1 MELAKSFEPKDIEAR
16 WYPKWEESG
25 FFKAGLSPNK
35 SETFCILLP
44 PPNVTGTLH
53 MGHGF
58 NQTLMDALTR
68 YHRMKG
74 DNTLWQPGTDH
85 AGIATQIVVER
96 QLDAQGISRRDLG
109 REKFIEKVWEWK
121 KVSGDTITRQM
132 RRLGTSPDW
141 SRERFT
147 MDDGLSKTVT
157 ETFVR
162 LYNEGLIY
170 RGKRL
175 VNWDPNLHTAVSDL
189 EVVQQE
195 EDGFM
200 WHIRYPLAEPD
211 KIRGLTHLTVATTR
225 PETMLGDVAVMVHP
239 EDERYKHLIG
249 KQVKLPLC
257 GRDIPIIAD
266 EYVDR
271 KFGTGVVKVTPA
283 HDFNDYAIWQRHREK
298 LYAQPGGGLFTVLT
312 LSGKVLDDSGLNSEL
327 INIAP
332 TFNSP
337 SEFLSWLASLDDED
351 SIKTSVLD
359 DLVISGGGHHSY
371 LLIPSQYR
379 RLDRFDARKQ
389 IVADL
394 KTAGM
399 LEKTEKHKLKVPRG
413 DRTHVVIEPMLTD
426 QWFVAMSQPGKEGKS
441 ITEQALECVASG
453 DIKFHP
459 ENWVNT
465 YNQWLNNIQD
475 WCVSRQL
482 WWGHQIPA
490 WYGVN
495 GEIFVA
501 HDEQEAYEKY
511 FSSLGLNDLIDVL
524 KVTEIL
530 GDHRATNGA
539 GLATGH
545 GIQPLKRDDDVLDTW
560 FSSAL
565 WPFSTLDW
573 TGDNTKDGQ
582 NIFLNKY
589 LPSSVLVTGFDIIF
603 FWVARMVMMTKH
615 VTGKIPFRDVYV
627 HGLIR
632 DAEGHKMS
640 KSKGNVLDPIDL
652 IDGIDLDSLVK
663 KRTTGLMNP
672 SDAPKIEKRTRKEF
686 PNGIPAFGTDALR
699 FTFASLASPG
709 RDIKFDM
716 QRCEGYRN
724 FCNKLWNATRFV
736 LMNCDGHDTGLDEKL
751 PLEYSFVDKW
761 IIGVLQQA
769 EAEMAQ
775 HFTDYRFDMAA
786 RTVYELVWN
795 NYCDWYVELAKVQIA
810 NGNDDQQRATRRT
823 LVRVLE
829 AILRLAHPIIPFI
842 TEELWQSVA
851 PLAGISG
858 ESVMLQPYPQSD
870 LSKTGNAAIDQVVML
885 QDMVNACRRLRSEMK
900 LSPALRVPL
909 SVSAGAAVITVFRP
923 YLQALGKLSEVSE
936 VDELPDTDAPVVISE
951 KFSMMLNI
959 KIDLNAERD
968 RLDKETARLTNEI
981 SKAQAKL
988 SNSSFVERAPAAVV
1002 EQERNRMEEFSSTLA
1017 QLQIQRGKLG

>member
-1 MELAKSFEPKDIEAR
+1 MEHKKNNELAKSFEPKNVEAH
-16 WYPKWEESG
+16 WYPKWEASG
-25 FFKAGLSPNK
+25 YFQAGIDANK
-35 SETFCILLP
+35 TENFCIQLP

-58 NQTLMDALTR
+58 NQTLMDTLTR
-68 YHRMKG
+68 YHRMRG

-96 QLDAQGISRRDLG
+96 QLDAQGISRHDLG

-121 KVSGDTITRQM
+121 EYSGNTITKQM

-147 MDDGLSKTVT
+147 MDPALNKTVT
-157 ETFVR
+157 VTFVR

-175 VNWDPNLHTAVSDL
+175 VNWDVKLGTAVSDL
-189 EVVQQE
+189 EVVQEE

-200 WHIRYPLAEPD
+200 WHIRYPLCEVDNVA
-211 KIRGLTHLTVATTR
+211 GLTHLTVATTR

-249 KQVKLPLC
+249 KKVNLPLC

-266 EYVDR
+266 EYVD
-271 KFGTGVVKVTPA
+271 KEFGTGVVKVTPA
-283 HDFNDYAIWQRHREK
+283 HDFNDNAVGARQK
-298 LYAQPGGGLFTVLT
+298 LA
-312 LSGKVLDDSGLNSEL
+312 L
-327 INIAP
+327 INILELDGKIRAIAEVMMVPGSSLSLPNGKTFVQTASDNHDGVYMSTAVMAELTLP
-332 TFNSP
+332 TGY
-337 SEFLSWLASLDDED
+337 
-351 SIKTSVLD
+351 V
-359 DLVISGGGHHSY
+359 G
-371 LLIPSQYR
+371 
-379 RLDRFDARKQ
+379 LDRFVARKE

-394 KTAGM
+394 EAAEFLVKA
-399 LEKTEKHKLKVPRG
+399 EKHKLKVPRG
-413 DRTHVVIEPMLTD
+413 DRTGVVIEPMLTD
-426 QWFVAMSQPGKEGKS
+426 QWFVAMSKAGDGGKS

-453 DIKFHP
+453 EIKFHP

-475 WCVSRQL
+475 WCISRQL

-490 WYGVN
+490 WYSDDGKAY
-495 GEIFVA
+495 VA
-501 HDEQEAYEKY
+501 HDEAEAK
-511 FSSLGLNDLIDVL
+511 
-524 KVTEIL
+524 
-530 GDHRATNGA
+530 H
-539 GLATGH
+539 LAAKDGYTGN
-545 GIQPLKRDDDVLDTW
+545 LKRDDDVLDTW

-573 TGDNTKDGQ
+573 TGDKTQDEQ
-582 NIFLNKY
+582 NLLLQKY

-615 VTGKIPFRDVYV
+615 ITGKIPFKDVYV

-632 DAEGHKMS
+632 DAEGQKMS

-652 IDGIDLDSLVK
+652 IDGITLEELVK

-672 SDAPKIEKRTRKEF
+672 KQAELIEKRTRKEF
-686 PNGIPAFGTDALR
+686 PDGISAYGTDALR

-736 LMNCDGHDTGLDEKL
+736 LMNCEGHDVGLDESL
-751 PLEYSFVDKW
+751 PLEFSAADHWV
-761 IIGVLQQA
+761 ISVLQQA
-769 EAEMAQ
+769 ESEMSQ
-775 HFTDYRFDMAA
+775 HFADYRFDMAA

-795 NYCDWYVELAKVQIA
+795 TYCDWYVELAKVQIA
-810 NGNDDQQRATRRT
+810 NGNPAQQRATRRT

-829 AILRLAHPIIPFI
+829 TIMRLAHPIIPFI

-851 PLAGISG
+851 PMANKTGDSI
-858 ESVMLQPYPQSD
+858 MLQAYPKSD
-870 LSKTGNAAIDQVVML
+870 ASNIDSPAIAQVTLL
-885 QDMVNACRRLRSEMK
+885 QELITACRSLRSEMN
-900 LSPALRVPL
+900 LSPAQRVPL
-909 SVSAGAAVITVFRP
+909 IVAGDAATLNALSP
-923 YLQALGKLSEVSE
+923 YISSLAKLSEVTI
-936 VDELPDTDAPVVISE
+936 VADLPESDAPVSIVGSF
-951 KFSMMLNI
+951 KLML
-959 KIDLNAERD
+959 KVEIDVAAERE
-968 RLDKETARLTNEI
+968 RLDKEITRLQGEVAKT
-981 SKAQAKL
+981 QAKL
-988 SNSSFVERAPAAVV
+988 GNASFVDRAPAAVV
-1002 EQERNRMEEFSSTLA
+1002 AQEKKRMEEFGVTLVQFQA
-1017 QLQIQRGKLG
+1017 QRKKLS

>member
-1 MELAKSFEPKDIEAR
+1 MALACLWYNRAPYEKLVTGSMPQDMAMELEKGFEPKNIESR
-16 WYPKWEESG
+16 WYPKWESSG
-25 FFKAGLSPNK
+25 YFRAGLDPNK
-35 SETFCILLP
+35 PEAFCILLP

-96 QLDAQGISRRDLG
+96 QLNAQGITRHDLG
-109 REKFIEKVWEWK
+109 REKFLEKVWEWK
-121 KVSGDTITRQM
+121 EESGSTITKQM

-147 MDDGLSKTVT
+147 MDEGLSKAVT

-175 VNWDPNLHTAVSDL
+175 VNWDPKLHTAVSDL
-189 EVVQQE
+189 EVVQEE
-195 EDGFM
+195 EDGFL
-200 WHIRYPLAEPD
+200 WHIRYPLLEKD
-211 KIRGLTHLTVATTR
+211 SVRGLTHLTVATTR

-249 KQVKLPLC
+249 RKVRLPLC
-257 GRDIPIIAD
+257 ERDIPIIAD
-266 EYVDR
+266 EYVD
-271 KFGTGVVKVTPA
+271 KEFGTGVVKVTPA
-283 HDFNDYAIWQRHREK
+283 HDFNDYAVGQRHQ
-298 LYAQPGGGLFTVLT
+298 LPMINVLT
-312 LSGKVLDDSGLNSEL
+312 LDGRIIDNSIISAAER
-327 INIAP
+327 NRSFDFVAP
-332 TFNSP
+332 TQHGGTISP
-337 SEFLSWLASLDDED
+337 VHRNQGLA
-351 SIKTSVLD
+351 I
-359 DLVISGGGHHSY
+359 DLG
-371 LLIPSQYR
+371 IPEKYQG
-379 RLDRFDARKQ
+379 LDRFDARKQ
-389 IVADL
+389 IAADL
-394 KTAGM
+394 EVAG
-399 LEKTEKHKLKVPRG
+399 LLGKTEKHKLKVPRG

-426 QWFVAMSQPGKEGKS
+426 QWFVAMSKPGNEGKS

-453 DIKFHP
+453 EIKFHP

-475 WCVSRQL
+475 WCISRQL

-490 WYGVN
+490 WYSDDGL
-495 GEIFVA
+495 FYVA
-501 HDEQEAYEKY
+501 HDETEAKQFAAKDGY
-511 FSSLGLNDLIDVL
+511 
-524 KVTEIL
+524 
-530 GDHRATNGA
+530 NGE
-539 GLATGH
+539 
-545 GIQPLKRDDDVLDTW
+545 LKRDPDVLDTW

-573 TGDNTKDGQ
+573 DESKPFKEQ
-582 NIFLNKY
+582 NAFVQKY

-615 VTGKIPFRDVYV
+615 ITGKIPFRDVYV

-632 DAEGHKMS
+632 DAEGQKMS

-652 IDGIDLDSLVK
+652 IDGIGADELVK

-672 SDAPKIEKRTRKEF
+672 KDAEKIEKRTRKEF

-736 LMNCDGHDTGLDEKL
+736 LMNCDGHDVGLDVSL
-751 PLEYSFVDKW
+751 PLEFSAADKW
-761 IIGVLQQA
+761 VISVLQQA
-769 EAEMAQ
+769 EAEMAT
-775 HFTDYRFDMAA
+775 HFADYRFDMAA
-786 RTVYELVWN
+786 RAVYELVWN
-795 NYCDWYVELAKVQIA
+795 SYCDWYVELAKVQIA
-810 NGNDDQQRATRRT
+810 TDNPAQQRATRRT

-829 AILRLAHPIIPFI
+829 TILRLAHPIIPFI

-851 PLAGISG
+851 PLAGKQGDSI
-858 ESVMLQPYPQSD
+858 MLQPYPISD
-870 LSKTGNAAIDQVVML
+870 AAKVDHAAMDQVALL
-885 QDMVNACRRLRSEMK
+885 QETINACRSLRSEMN
-900 LSPALRVPL
+900 LSPAQRVPL
-909 SVSAGAAVITVFRP
+909 IAAGDANTLRALVP
-923 YLQALGKLSEVSE
+923 YISSLAKLSEVQ
-936 VDELPDTDAPVVISE
+936 VVTDLPEGDAAVAIVGTFKLMLKVEIDVV
-951 KFSMMLNI
+951 
-959 KIDLNAERD
+959 AERE
-968 RLDKETARLTNEI
+968 RLSKEIARLQNEI
-981 SKAQAKL
+981 SKTRGKL
-988 SNSSFVERAPAAVV
+988 SNSSFVDRAPAAVV
-1002 EQERNRMEEFSSTLA
+1002 EQERKRMEEFSTTLIHLQA
-1017 QLQIQRGKLG
+1017 QHGKLG